1 MNLIADLKTKKP
13 ATLFRLFFLVFFGSL
28 GILQPFLS
36 LHYREIGFDGIQISL
51 LTVVSAVVLILL
63 APQLGLFY
71 DNSPHKRRLILLS
84 ILVMALSLG
93 LIPWLQAFAIIL
105 LLWTIHRLVN
115 SSAISTLE
123 NLSFQVAHTGAFS
136 QFGSVRLWGSI
147 GFASFA
153 LLGGW
158 IYQNTAITINNWI
171 FIAFMLLAGLVFALL
186 PRGLFDRAG
195 SAEGVEGA
203 PEKGLPMRG
212 VLSLIIRDRYLWF
225 TVLALALTDTL
236 QDGFRSFEPLF
247 MQDLGLT
254 QSMIGLAST
263 LSALGEVPFM
273 LWGDRLIRRF
283 GIRQMILFTF
293 VFDLLRRG
301 LVWLFPSAP
310 LVFVLNVLTCVSF
323 SFRLLSTISLVNAR
337 IPKRYTTT
345 ALVFIS
351 VTLYG
356 LGHILSSGLSG
367 LIFDAFGARQL
378 YLLGVGLCLMSL
390 LVAILAGPEPKPAPT
405 TA

>member
-1 MNLIADLKTKKP
+1 
-13 ATLFRLFFLVFFGSL
+13 
-28 GILQPFLS
+28 
-36 LHYREIGFDGIQISL
+36 
-51 LTVVSAVVLILL
+51 
-63 APQLGLFY
+63 
-71 DNSPHKRRLILLS
+71 
-84 ILVMALSLG
+84 
-93 LIPWLQAFAIIL
+93 
-105 LLWTIHRLVN
+105 
-115 SSAISTLE
+115 
-123 NLSFQVAHTGAFS
+123 
-136 QFGSVRLWGSI
+136 
-147 GFASFA
+147 
-153 LLGGW
+153 
-158 IYQNTAITINNWI
+158 
-171 FIAFMLLAGLVFALL
+171 
-186 PRGLFDRAG
+186 
-195 SAEGVEGA
+195 
-203 PEKGLPMRG
+203 MRG